1 MNIYLAV
8 WKLLNNI
15 DVLKLHCNVYLK
27 IYPFLIDVSLK
38 KKKKKKN
45 INKYNNNNTYVYILI
60 YNIILILY

>member
-15 DVLKLHCNVYLK
+15 DILKLHCNVYLK

-38 KKKKKKN
+38 KKKRK
-45 INKYNNNNTYVYILI
+45 I
-60 YNIILILY
+60 